1 MLQATKT
8 GVTGNHRLSHSRE
21 ERMTLENSTSN
32 DEIALAGL
40 HDAADAMS
48 TTFDYKKPQA
58 FDSARAAIKL
68 AETDLLRARLVVLKT
83 GQGENNLHY
92 HTRSDSFWMIIR
104 GKAAF
109 YGPGDAL
116 IGEFGPMQGTTTPRY
131 FRYWFKNAGEEDLEM
146 LHVFAHA
153 EPGKGQ
159 KTGRTDAAARK
170 DYVPQSADSFD
181 ATQS

>member
-1 MLQATKT
+1 
-8 GVTGNHRLSHSRE
+8 
-21 ERMTLENSTSN
+21 MTTQDTTLK
-32 DEIALAGL
+32 DDPGLAAL

-48 TTFDYKKPQA
+48 TTYAYAKPEA
-58 FDSARAAIKL
+58 FDSARAAVKL
-68 AETDLLRARLVVLKT
+68 AETDLLRARVVVLKT

-92 HTRSDSFWMIIR
+92 HTRSDSFWLIVR

-109 YGPGDAL
+109 YGPGDEL
-116 IGEFGPMQGTTTPRY
+116 IGEFGPMQGMTTPRY
-131 FRYWFKNAGEEDLEM
+131 FRYWFKNAGEDDLEM

-170 DYVPQSADSFD
+170 DYTPHSAASFD
-181 ATQS
+181 ATQN